1 MPERRPTDDE
11 TTDPL
16 SEQDS
21 SERVLAER
29 VLAGDAAVRAEAVR
43 AAVED
48 RARYVALLPVLARA
62 FGEGDT
68 ARRAAAV
75 HVSRALMARPL
86 VAPLLDAWAAEPSR
100 FLGVPDP
107 LRPGSTLAE
116 SVFAF
121 VREARARGQV
131 RAEAFL
137 REALA
142 WPELRVEAFYAIG
155 ADDGA
160 ALLPHLGALL
170 VQRPALAEALGTQY
184 ALLHRPLAVAACR
197 ALRDAP
203 SETRRAFADA
213 LFRHLDRVHA
223 VRLKVD
229 CRREL
234 FGR

>member
-1 MPERRPTDDE
+1 MLMPTDGE
-11 TTDPL
+11 PTTDPDADVL
-16 SEQDS
+16 SADP
-21 SERVLAER
+21 
-29 VLAGDAAVRAEAVR
+29 AARAEWVR

-48 RARYVALLPVLARA
+48 RARYLELLPVLRRGFFEASV
-62 FGEGDT
+62 G
-68 ARRAAAV
+68 RRAAAV
-75 HVSRALMARPL
+75 HVARALMARPL
-86 VAPLLDAWAAEPSR
+86 VESLLDAWAAAPDR

-107 LRPGSTLAE
+107 LRAGATLAE

-121 VREARARGQV
+121 VREARARGQG

-160 ALLPHLGALL
+160 VLLPHLGALL
-170 VQRPALAEALGTQY
+170 VQRPALAEPLGTQY
-184 ALLHRPLAVAACR
+184 ALLHRHLALAACEV
-197 ALRDAP
+197 LREAAEAP
-203 SETRRAFADA
+203 RRAFADA

-223 VRLKVD
+223 VRLKVE
-229 CRREL
+229 CRRVL